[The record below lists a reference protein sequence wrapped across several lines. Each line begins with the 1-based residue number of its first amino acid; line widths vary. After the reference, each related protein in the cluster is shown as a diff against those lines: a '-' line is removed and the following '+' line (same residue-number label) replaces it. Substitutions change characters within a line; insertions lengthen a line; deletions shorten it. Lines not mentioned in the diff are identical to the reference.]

1 MNADSLNQFV
11 CVPIPSD
18 LYARLAAVQ
27 PHGVSTLIQA
37 VVEDFLERNAEE
49 ISARTGRGA
58 GLRWDEVH
66 LPDGTLVRTKYRG
79 EYKEAE
85 VREGRIIWL
94 RKEYESFSQ
103 LARAMRGDTSNNAW
117 KVLEVKRPGDGA
129 WKLADFLRQ

>member
-1 MNADSLNQFV
+1 MNADALNQFV

-18 LYARLAAVQ
+18 LYARLAEVQ
-27 PHGVSTLIQA
+27 PHGVSSLIQE

-49 ISARTGRGA
+49 IAAQTRRGV
-58 GLRWDEVH
+58 GLRWDDVQM
-66 LPDGTLVRTKYRG
+66 PDGTRVRTKYRG

-85 VREGRIIWL
+85 VQEGRIIWQ
-94 RKEYESFSQ
+94 KKAYESFSQ